1 MNNSRQAKREGT
13 AYQPK
18 ACTEPRRSI
27 PKEMRWGYW
36 TKLKAEEA
44 LSHLKK
50 VVFPS
55 LVDLADAKSSFGEY
69 MKTAEC
75 KINKASLLI
84 EACNLIDQMQI
95 SQQNQDVLGNQYECL
110 LDKLSVVARVEG
122 LSPEGDASRWRRN
135 SPFEARWG
143 GTPSKNDRAGV
154 EGLFER
160 LLAQSFGIA

>member
-1 MNNSRQAKREGT
+1 MINILQEPYMGT
-13 AYQPK
+13 TSQP
-18 ACTEPRRSI
+18 TVM
-27 PKEMRWGYW
+27 KEMRWGYW

-55 LVDLADAKSSFGEY
+55 LVDLADEKSSFGEY

-95 SQQNQDVLGNQYECL
+95 SQQNQDVQGDLYEYL
-110 LDKLSVVARVEG
+110 LNKLSAAG
-122 LSPEGDASRWRRN
+122 RN
-135 SPFEARWG
+135 GQLR
-143 GTPSKNDRAGV
+143 TPRHIIRMMV
-154 EGLFER
+154 
-160 LLAQSFGIA
+160 